1 MQLLSAATRGRHFV
15 PMGAVEFVLFKLFE
29 SKLEH
34 TCEEFVRR
42 FLESDEGFSLLSAH
56 STNKNSPI

>member
-15 PMGAVEFVLFKLFE
+15 PMGAVEFVLFMLFE

-34 TCEEFVRR
+34 TREEFVSR
-42 FLESDEGFSLLSAH
+42 FLECDEGFSLLSAH
-56 STNKNSPI
+56 ITNKKNQI